1 MSGACWNG
9 GTLSG
14 NNVVSIRNG
23 GRTSGGFGCG
33 IEGAGGGAAGAQATT
48 SAQTTA
54 PDSD

>member
-23 GRTSGGFGCG
+23 GRASGGFGCG
-33 IEGAGGGAAGAQATT
+33 IEGAGGAAAGAQAMT